1 MLVASKLMLNMKN
14 QKYIIVK
21 DDKVIRSAPLGV
33 CPYAANAIDALKPDV
48 KRGEKLYV
56 EVVIR

>member
-1 MLVASKLMLNMKN
+1 MKN

-33 CPYAANAIDALKPDV
+33 CRYAANAIDALKPDV